1 VPELKA
7 SYVLPLRRDAAP
19 ASAELAGYLRGL
31 AGLVE
36 VLVVDGSPE
45 PVWRA
50 HHHAFGDRVA
60 HLRPDPRLACRN
72 GKVHGVLTGLAAAGH
87 EAVVL
92 ADDDVRYDREALAR
106 LVGLLEVAD
115 LVRPQ
120 NYFAPLPWHA
130 RLDTA
135 RTLLNRVA
143 GGDFPGTLGVRRSL
157 LLDAGGYDGDVLFEN
172 LELLRTVR
180 AAGGSVLT
188 PLDLYVRRLP
198 PDTAHFLDQRVRQA
212 YDELAR
218 PARLAAALA
227 VLPAAAVPAARRR
240 WWPLLAGAGLAVA
253 AAEAGRRRAG
263 GRAWFPASSSLL
275 APVWL
280 LERSASSWLAV
291 HARLFRGGAAY
302 AGDRLARAA
311 TPERVLR
318 ARLAARPAGQVRADP
333 LSRAGPTAAF
343 GPRTR
348 SPASA
353 TTPPP
358 APREPSTAGTRGRRP
373 GGPGSRPA
381 RRPGRAGRSP
391 RR

>member
-1 VPELKA
+1 MPELKA
-7 SYVLPLRRDAAP
+7 SYVLPLRREAAP
-19 ASAELAGYLRGL
+19 AGPELAAYLAGL

-36 VLVVDGSPE
+36 VLVVDGSPG
-45 PVWRA
+45 PVWAA
-50 HHHAFGDRVA
+50 HHRAFGDRVA
-60 HLRPDPRLACRN
+60 HLRPDPRLACAN

-92 ADDDVRYDREALAR
+92 ADDDVRYDRAALAR
-106 LVGLLEVAD
+106 LVGLLEAAD

-120 NYFAPLPWHA
+120 NYFDPLPWHA

-143 GGDFPGTLGVRRSL
+143 GGDFPGTMGVRRSL
-157 LLDAGGYDGDVLFEN
+157 LLDAGGYDGGVLFEN

-180 AAGGSVLT
+180 AAGGRVLT

-198 PDTAHFLDQRVRQA
+198 PDTGHFLGQRVRQA

-227 VLPAAAVPAARRR
+227 VVPAAAAMAARRR
-240 WWPLLAGAGLAVA
+240 WRPLLAGAGLAVA

-263 GRAWFPASSSLL
+263 GRAVFPASASLL

-280 LERSASSWLAV
+280 LERGASSWLAV
-291 HARLFRGGAAY
+291 HARVFRGGAAY
-302 AGDRLARAA
+302 AGGRLPRAA
-311 TPERVLR
+311 TPQRVLR
-318 ARLAARPAGQVRADP
+318 ARLAARAASGSGAGR
-333 LSRAGPTAAF
+333 LSPAGPTAAA

-353 TTPPP
+353 TTRPP
-358 APREPSTAGTRGRRP
+358 APRAPSTAGIRDRRP

-381 RRPGRAGRSP
+381 RGPGRAG
-391 RR
+391 

>member
-1 VPELKA
+1 VPELAA
-7 SYVLPLRRDAAP
+7 SYVLPLRRDHGP
-19 ASAELAGYLRGL
+19 ADPELAAYLCGL

-36 VLVVDGSPE
+36 VLVVDGSPG
-45 PVWRA
+45 PVWAA
-50 HHHAFGDRVA
+50 HHDAFGDRVA

-72 GKVHGVLTGLAAAGH
+72 GKVHGALTGLAAAGQ

-92 ADDDVRYDREALAR
+92 ADDDVRYDRAGLAR
-106 LVGLLEVAD
+106 LVGLLEEAD

-120 NYFAPLPWHA
+120 NYFDPLPWHA

-157 LLDAGGYDGDVLFEN
+157 VLAAGGYDGDVLFEN

-180 AAGGSVLT
+180 AAGGLVVT

-198 PDTAHFLDQRVRQA
+198 PDTDHFLGQRVRQA
-212 YDELAR
+212 YDEFAR

-227 VLPAAAVPAARRR
+227 VAPAAALLAAWGR
-240 WWPLLAGAGLAVA
+240 WRPLLAGAGLAVA

-263 GRAWFPASSSLL
+263 GRAVFPASASLL
-275 APVWL
+275 APLWL
-280 LERSASSWLAV
+280 LERSASSWLAL

-302 AGDRLARAA
+302 AGGRLPRAA
-311 TPERVLR
+311 TPQRVLR
-318 ARLAARPAGQVRADP
+318 VR
-333 LSRAGPTAAF
+333 LSRAGPTAAA

-348 SPASA
+348 SRASA
-353 TTPPP
+353 TTRPP
-358 APREPSTAGTRGRRP
+358 ALPAPSTAGTGGRPP

-381 RRPGRAGRSP
+381 RHPGRAG
-391 RR
+391 

>member
-1 VPELKA
+1 VPQLKA

-92 ADDDVRYDREALAR
+92 ADDDVRYHREALAR

-302 AGDRLARAA
+302 AGGRLARAA

-318 ARLAARPAGQVRADP
+318 ARLAARREPI
-333 LSRAGPTAAF
+333 
-343 GPRTR
+343 
-348 SPASA
+348 
-353 TTPPP
+353 
-358 APREPSTAGTRGRRP
+358 APRLRG
-373 GGPGSRPA
+373 
-381 RRPGRAGRSP
+381 
-391 RR
+391 

>member
-1 VPELKA
+1 VPELDA
-7 SYVLPLRRDAAP
+7 SYVLPLRRDHDP
-19 ASAELAGYLRGL
+19 AGAELAAYLAGL

-50 HHHAFGDRVA
+50 HHGAFGDRVA
-60 HLRPDPRLACRN
+60 HLRPDPRLGYRN
-72 GKVHGVLTGLAAAGH
+72 GKVNGVLTGLAAAAH

-92 ADDDVRYDREALAR
+92 ADDDVRYRPADLAR
-106 LVGLLEVAD
+106 LVGLLDGAD

-120 NYFAPLPWHA
+120 NYFDPLPWHA

-135 RTLLNRVA
+135 RTLLNRVG

-157 LLDAGGYDGDVLFEN
+157 VLDAGGYDGDVLFEN

-180 AAGGSVLT
+180 AAGGTVRT

-198 PDTAHFLDQRVRQA
+198 PDIRHFLGQRVRQA
-212 YDELAR
+212 YDEFAR

-227 VLPAAAVPAARRR
+227 VGPAVAVLAARRR
-240 WWPLLAGAGLAVA
+240 WRPLAAAAALAVA
-253 AAEAGRRRAG
+253 AAETGRRRAG
-263 GRAWFPASSSLL
+263 GRAYLPASGSLL

-302 AGDRLARAA
+302 AGGRLSRAA
-311 TPERVLR
+311 TPEQVLR
-318 ARLAARPAGQVRADP
+318 ARLAPRPAQ
-333 LSRAGPTAAF
+333 AG
-343 GPRTR
+343 G
-348 SPASA
+348 SA
-353 TTPPP
+353 
-358 APREPSTAGTRGRRP
+358 RGRRP
-373 GGPGSRPA
+373 ANPVSGQCHHSTAGSPSTQQSR
-381 RRPGRAGRSP
+381 
-391 RR
+391 